1 VFFDSHFN
9 VLSVEKQWEY
19 IIAQTPAS
27 IRAGLRDIVREHGR
41 SCVQSFYAALIEH
54 PNAALFLEKD
64 MIEKRLSGSLQA
76 WLERLFPAQEN
87 DMPELIALQK
97 QVGEIHARL
106 EISPGLVSYAFFFI
120 KASLNTFITEKF
132 ETEKSQ
138 IEAILYCQ
146 YMIDF
151 AMKYMNMAHNSD
163 FRKKIEQ
170 DQSFRMLSLGQDL
183 NFEKETQK
191 TTFFDWSTQALF
203 CLCEQRP
210 ENLQTIGE
218 SQFGLWMSHKGHG
231 LFKGMED
238 YTLLQSMIEKID
250 LRINDIRKQQ
260 EIPPGFALVLKN
272 NIYDLTLLTNRLFQ
286 GVEALQSGLDPLTK
300 ALTRRFL
307 DVVLQNE
314 ITFSL
319 TNDKEFSL
327 ILIDIDHFKQINDE
341 HGHLIGDETLRFIA
355 EMLMNT
361 IRSNDFVFR
370 YGGEEFLIILTERGQ
385 DEAVACAERIRT
397 AVKQSVITTSTGGK
411 LRLTVSGGVTT
422 FKGETKINTL
432 ITQADRALYEAKI
445 AGRNRIVTFQ

>member
-1 VFFDSHFN
+1 
-9 VLSVEKQWEY
+9 
-19 IIAQTPAS
+19 
-27 IRAGLRDIVREHGR
+27 
-41 SCVQSFYAALIEH
+41 
-54 PNAALFLEKD
+54 
-64 MIEKRLSGSLQA
+64 
-76 WLERLFPAQEN
+76 
-87 DMPELIALQK
+87 
-97 QVGEIHARL
+97 
-106 EISPGLVSYAFFFI
+106 
-120 KASLNTFITEKF
+120 
-132 ETEKSQ
+132 
-138 IEAILYCQ
+138 
-146 YMIDF
+146 
-151 AMKYMNMAHNSD
+151 
-163 FRKKIEQ
+163 
-170 DQSFRMLSLGQDL
+170 MLSLGQDL

-238 YTLLQSMIEKID
+238 YTLLQSMVEKID
-250 LRINDIRKQQ
+250 LRIDDIRKKQ

-397 AVKQSVITTSTGGK
+397 TVKQSIVTTSTGNK
-411 LRLTVSGGVTT
+411 LRLTISAGVTT

>member
-1 VFFDSHFN
+1 MV
-9 VLSVEKQWEY
+9 
-19 IIAQTPAS
+19 
-27 IRAGLRDIVREHGR
+27 
-41 SCVQSFYAALIEH
+41 
-54 PNAALFLEKD
+54 
-64 MIEKRLSGSLQA
+64 
-76 WLERLFPAQEN
+76 
-87 DMPELIALQK
+87 
-97 QVGEIHARL
+97 
-106 EISPGLVSYAFFFI
+106 
-120 KASLNTFITEKF
+120 
-132 ETEKSQ
+132 
-138 IEAILYCQ
+138 
-146 YMIDF
+146 
-151 AMKYMNMAHNSD
+151 
-163 FRKKIEQ
+163 
-170 DQSFRMLSLGQDL
+170 
-183 NFEKETQK
+183 
-191 TTFFDWSTQALF
+191 
-203 CLCEQRP
+203 
-210 ENLQTIGE
+210 
-218 SQFGLWMSHKGHG
+218 
-231 LFKGMED
+231 
-238 YTLLQSMIEKID
+238 EKID
-250 LRINDIRKQQ
+250 LRIDDIRKKQ

-397 AVKQSVITTSTGGK
+397 TVKQSVVTTSTGSK
-411 LRLTVSGGVTT
+411 LRLTISAGVTT